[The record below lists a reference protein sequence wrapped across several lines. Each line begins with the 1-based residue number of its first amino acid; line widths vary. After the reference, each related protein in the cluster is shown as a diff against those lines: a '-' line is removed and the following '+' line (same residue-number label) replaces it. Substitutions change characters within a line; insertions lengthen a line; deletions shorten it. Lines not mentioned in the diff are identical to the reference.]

1 MKMVPPNWNGNDE
14 VIIAIL
20 EMSIERRFNEK
31 YFFTVR
37 ESVERFEQR
46 VNVSRPQNRKTP
58 HLYSKS

>member
-1 MKMVPPNWNGNDE
+1 MVPPNWNGNDE

-31 YFFTVR
+31 LFFTVR
-37 ESVERFEQR
+37 ESMERFER

-58 HLYSKS
+58 HLYSKP